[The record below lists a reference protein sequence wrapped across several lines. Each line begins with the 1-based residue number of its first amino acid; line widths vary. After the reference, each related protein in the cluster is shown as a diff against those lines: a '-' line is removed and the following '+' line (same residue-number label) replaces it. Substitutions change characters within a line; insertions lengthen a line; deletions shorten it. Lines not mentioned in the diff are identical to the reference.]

1 MASARSGVA
10 LALGLLLL
18 AAAGSARAD
27 VVQLRIVP
35 EDSALTFKATS
46 RLANADGRFHR
57 FSGAVSLDPRDPTT
71 ARISMTV
78 DAASIDTANTKRD
91 NHLRSED
98 FFWVERFPSIFFE
111 SLAPCPTAGHR
122 GGRSPHGARWHARD
136 HGAGDGGGDA
146 RGLTARGQF
155 DLKRSDYDINYQSF
169 LNPVGDIVHVNF
181 VFRGHEPGRELS
193 ITAAERVP

>member
-1 MASARSGVA
+1 MMVSGRSGVA

-98 FFWVERFPSIFFE
+98 FFWVERFPTIIFE
-111 SLAPCPTAGHR
+111 SLRAVSA
-122 GGRSPHGARWHARD
+122 
-136 HGAGDGGGDA
+136 GGGIEVVGRLTV
-146 RGLTARGQF
+146 RGVTREITVPATVEVTPDRLTARGQF

-169 LNPVGDIVHVNF
+169 LNPVGDVVHVNF
-181 VFRGHEPGRELS
+181 VFRGTRAGP
-193 ITAAERVP
+193 